1 MNTGMKMLV
10 LSKRGGY
17 AMNEDIMESR
27 RRRDSRGRFR
37 SEMDDMTGE
46 EMRMGNA
53 DYKNNR
59 HHEQDDKAKME
70 RYPYRPFPVYEG
82 GREMNQIGFKS
93 GGDEV
98 RTNYRMDATHQKD
111 DEMEHRASPKMGG
124 GSSSSMSMPMNRE
137 VAEEWTKNMK
147 NEDGTKGPHWKMD
160 QVKQLMMQKGIEYN
174 PWEFYAILNA
184 MYSDYCAVFKKHG
197 VNTMDMYVDL
207 ACAFLNDSDAM
218 PNKSMLY
225 YECIAKK

>member
-1 MNTGMKMLV
+1 MNAGMKMMV

-17 AMNEDIMESR
+17 AMNEDNVESLR
-27 RRRDSRGRFR
+27 KRDNRGRFR
-37 SEMDDMTGE
+37 SEMDDMNGG
-46 EMRMGNA
+46 EMRVDSYEHENKEKMGG
-53 DYKNNR
+53 
-59 HHEQDDKAKME
+59 
-70 RYPYRPFPVYEG
+70 YPYRPFPVYEG
-82 GREMNQIGFKS
+82 NKEMNQIGFNA

-98 RTNYRMDATHQKD
+98 RTNYRMDATHHKEG
-111 DEMEHRASPKMGG
+111 EMEHHSSHKMGG
-124 GSSSSMSMPMNRE
+124 FSSSMSMPMNKE
-137 VAEEWTKNMK
+137 VAEEWVKNMK

-174 PWEFYAILNA
+174 PWEFYAILNS

-207 ACAFLNDSDAM
+207 ACAFLNDFDAM

-225 YECIAKK
+225 YECIVKK